1 MKRIYISGPI
11 TGKENFKSCFADA
24 EKELISEGCEVINP
38 ARLNDA
44 LPQLPYGAYMA
55 ACLALLPYASAIY
68 MLKGWEQS
76 EGAKMDFFLGAWS
89 KCSGVLRVAFSSLAA
104 TRPDSL
110 K

>member
-76 EGAKMDFFLGAWS
+76 DGAKME
-89 KCSGVLRVAFSSLAA
+89 LRFAA
-104 TRPDSL
+104 SL
-110 K
+110 KLEIILQQ